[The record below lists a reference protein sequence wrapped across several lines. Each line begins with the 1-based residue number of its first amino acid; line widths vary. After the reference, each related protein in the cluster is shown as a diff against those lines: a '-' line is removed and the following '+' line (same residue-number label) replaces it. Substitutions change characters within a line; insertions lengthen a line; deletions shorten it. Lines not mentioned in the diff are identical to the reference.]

1 MKFRLIKILTYNM
14 EENNN
19 SIIKAPG
26 IRFDRQDTPK
36 VMNEP
41 LIPEPVKLRQIKD
54 FTTFEV
60 SAFVPSTDAATAT
73 LYPVF
78 YVATVPC
85 FLLEAKLRHD
95 VNGGAG
101 ATIDVERLINT
112 TAKGSGRS
120 MLKTKFNVS
129 SDVPAAIARTTISTG
144 ASIASAGYQ
153 LDPGDAVALRA
164 TGTLTSLANVAVT
177 LLFGINLKDIPTSK
191 ASTTTA

>member
-1 MKFRLIKILTYNM
+1 M

-26 IRFDRQDTPK
+26 IKFNNNKAYHDLFYQNPSDD
-36 VMNEP
+36 P
-41 LIPEPVKLRQIKD
+41 LYYGNTIKLRQIKD

-60 SAFVPSTDAATAT
+60 SAVVPSTDATNSA

-95 VNGGAG
+95 VNG
-101 ATIDVERLINT
+101 TSPIIDVERLINGV
-112 TAKGSGRS
+112 AKGSGKS
-120 MLKTKFNVS
+120 MLKTKFDAS
-129 SDVPAAIARTTISTG
+129 TGARTTISTG

-164 TGTLTSLANVAVT
+164 TGTLTALDGVAVT

-191 ASTTTA
+191 ASTTTS